1 MQILNYMNSHLYDF
15 IELVDFILF
24 TIGLWHVFG
33 KCKVEKKWALVP
45 VLRVF
50 KVSECADVDEIG
62 IPWFIME
69 LLLGIGEFLE
79 ALNLSEK
86 FTSVLGIIVLPISIC
101 VLFFRIK
108 AYYNLVKVFQ
118 VKRKKGWTFL
128 CVVFSGVATMVL
140 GLSKKYQPYKTV
152 EEEDLDD
159 STSTEGIS
167 VKDKG
172 LTVDLKSRIE
182 KKAFGLKKKCI
193 LKDIRLNIEPGK
205 MVLLLG
211 GSGAGKSTLLNAITG
226 YEPAKAEIY
235 LNGRN
240 VYTEFHEIQHDIGF
254 VPQQD
259 LIRYNDTIKR
269 TVTDYAKLRLPTNV
283 KREEANEKIE
293 QTLDIF
299 GLQPIEDNV
308 VAKQSGGQKK
318 RTSISMEFVT
328 KPSLFILDEPDS
340 GLDGVLAYDLMQRL
354 HNISR
359 TGKIVIVITHSPDRV
374 LDLFDEVIVI
384 AKDEKRTGRLIF
396 HGPIDQAKQFFGKD
410 KMEDVVKMINRKEE
424 GGEGLADE
432 LMERFEEER
441 KAK

>member
-1 MQILNYMNSHLYDF
+1 MEDIISNLYA
-15 IELVDFILF
+15 IGELVDFILF
-24 TIGLWHVFG
+24 TIGLWHIFE
-33 KCKVEKKWALVP
+33 KCNVNKKWALVP

-50 KVSECADVDEIG
+50 RLSECADVDEIG

-69 LLLGIGEFLE
+69 LLLGIGNLLGAFEF
-79 ALNLSEK
+79 SEK
-86 FTSVLGIIVLPISIC
+86 ITNILGIITLPIAIC

-108 AYYNLVKVFQ
+108 AYYNLSAMFQ
-118 VKRKKGWTFL
+118 VKRKKSWTFL
-128 CVVFSGVATMVL
+128 WVTLSGVAAMVF
-140 GLSKKYQPYKTV
+140 GCSKKFVPYKTV
-152 EEEDLDD
+152 DQEDLDD
-159 STSTEGIS
+159 SNLESNIA

-172 LTVDLKSRIE
+172 LTVDIKSRIE
-182 KKAFGLKKKCI
+182 KKAFGLKKKCL
-193 LKDIRLNIEPGK
+193 LKDIQFNIEPGK

-226 YEPAKAEIY
+226 YEPAKAEIH

-240 VYTEFHEIQHDIGF
+240 VYTQFNEVQHDIGF

-269 TVTDYAKLRLPTNV
+269 TVTDFAKLRLPTSV
-283 KREEANEKIE
+283 KKDDTNKQIE

-299 GLQPIEDNV
+299 GLLPIEDNI

-374 LDLFDEVIVI
+374 IDLFDDVIVL
-384 AKDEKRTGRLIF
+384 AKDEKRTGRLVF
-396 HGPIDQAKQFFGKD
+396 YGPVDEARQFFGKE
-410 KMEDVVKMINRKEE
+410 KMEDIVKMINKKDE

-432 LMERFEEER
+432 LIERFEKGR
-441 KAK
+441 KAE

>member
-1 MQILNYMNSHLYDF
+1 MQILNYMNSHLFDF
-15 IELVDFILF
+15 IQLFDFILF
-24 TIGLWHVFG
+24 TIGLWHLFD
-33 KCKVEKKWALVP
+33 KCKVNKKWALVP

-50 KVSECADVDEIG
+50 RLSECADVDEIG

-79 ALNLSEK
+79 ALALSEQ
-86 FTSVLGIIVLPISIC
+86 FSNVLGIIVLPISIC

-108 AYYNLVKVFQ
+108 AYYNLTKVFQ
-118 VKRKKGWTFL
+118 VRRKKSWTFL
-128 CVVFSGVATMVL
+128 WVTIAGVPAMVF

-152 EEEDLDD
+152 DEEDLDD
-159 STSTEGIS
+159 TNLDGNVE

-172 LTVDLKSRIE
+172 LSVDLKSRIE
-182 KKAFGLKKKCI
+182 TKAFGLKKKCI
-193 LKDIRLNIEPGK
+193 LKDIHFNIEPGK

-226 YEPAKAEIY
+226 YEPAKAEIH

-269 TVTDYAKLRLPTNV
+269 TVSDYAKLRLPTSV
-283 KREEANEKIE
+283 KKDEATEEIE

-299 GLQPIEDNV
+299 GLLPIEDNV

-374 LDLFDEVIVI
+374 LELFDEVIVI
-384 AKDEKRTGRLIF
+384 AKDEKRTGRLVF
-396 HGPIDQAKQFFGKD
+396 YGPVNEAKKFFEKE

-424 GGEGLADE
+424 GGDGLADE